1 MVSSE
6 TRSGSARGSQFFFRS
21 GATFK
26 VSVWKDQGRSD
37 SETFDIKN
45 PTTPGNFVGRG
56 TLTLG
61 DSVFVDSEAMNA
73 DRFKKVENINEWR
86 HEFNQKGKEMA

>member
-1 MVSSE
+1 MSSE
-6 TRSGSARGSQFFFRS
+6 TRSGSARGSQFFFRPC
-21 GATFK
+21 ATFK
-26 VSVWKDQGRSD
+26 VSVWKDRGRSD
-37 SETFDIKN
+37 SEIFDIKKLA
-45 PTTPGNFVGRG
+45 TPVNFVGRG

-86 HEFNQKGKEMA
+86 HEFNQIGKEMM